1 MQAAGQAHFKPAN
14 QESFPSN
21 PNEMQPSAMV
31 PLMIEAQFY
40 EEDTTEFRLS
50 MRTPPSENLVAS
62 LVQLLEFFMYPNQ
75 Q

>member
-1 MQAAGQAHFKPAN
+1 
-14 QESFPSN
+14 
-21 PNEMQPSAMV
+21 
-31 PLMIEAQFY
+31 MIEAQFY